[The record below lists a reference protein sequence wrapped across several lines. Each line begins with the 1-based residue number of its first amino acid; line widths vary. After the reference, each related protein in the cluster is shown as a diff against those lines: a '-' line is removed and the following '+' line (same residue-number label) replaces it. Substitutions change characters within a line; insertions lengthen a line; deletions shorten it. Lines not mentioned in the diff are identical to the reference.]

1 MTFKLYNRFITI
13 FAQIYFFMDVILKYF
28 PELSDVQKQQF
39 DALQGLYED
48 WNSKINVISRKDIQS
63 LYLKHILHSLA
74 IAKVIEFHP
83 NAKILDVGTGGGFPG
98 IPLAILFPKTR
109 FHLVDSIQ
117 KKIKVVAAVSQ
128 AIQLKNVTYEHIRAE
143 AVQGH
148 FDFVVS
154 RAVTTMPS
162 FVKWI
167 KNKIKKEQIH
177 PLSNGILYLKGGDL
191 KEELSSFNNTSIY
204 NIQNFFEED
213 FFETKKV
220 VHLPF

>member
-1 MTFKLYNRFITI
+1 
-13 FAQIYFFMDVILKYF
+13 MDVILKYF

-39 DALQGLYED
+39 EALQGVYED

-63 LYLKHILHSLA
+63 LYIKHVLHSLA
-74 IAKVIEFHP
+74 IAKAIEFHP

-98 IPLAILFPKTR
+98 IPLAILFPKTK

-117 KKIKVVAAVSQ
+117 KKVKVVAAVSQ
-128 AIQLKNVTYEHIRAE
+128 AIQLKNVTYQHTRAE
-143 AVQGH
+143 AVQGR

-162 FVKWI
+162 FVKWV
-167 KNKIKKEQIH
+167 KNKIKKEQLH

-191 KEELSSFNNTSIY
+191 KEELSSFNKTYIY
-204 NIQNFFEED
+204 NIHNFFEED

-220 VHLPF
+220 VHLPIN